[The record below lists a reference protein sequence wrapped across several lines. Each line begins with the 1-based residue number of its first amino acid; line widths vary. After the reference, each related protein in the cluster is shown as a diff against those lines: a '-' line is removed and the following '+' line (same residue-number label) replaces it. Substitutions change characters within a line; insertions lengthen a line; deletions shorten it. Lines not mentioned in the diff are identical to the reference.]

1 MPDKD
6 RFEKSIP
13 SAWRKVFRL
22 SKGGVASEA
31 ELGDACSTALA
42 HSLRQ
47 VGGCPGLQDIGKVLQ
62 DFVRGRED
70 LPLLSPVGGSTLTE
84 GFEALRQIER
94 AQGGHRTTKVAVRAA
109 RSVLVQLSRQND
121 LHVSEAQLGRMVS
134 ERTCIELVDHHFFG
148 RARAYLVGER
158 FSTFHEA
165 KAWEQAVKKAMTIG
179 IQKLANRLW
188 QNPSAARLRAP
199 KRTVARRSTRDLLND
214 PLT

>member
-70 LPLLSPVGGSTLTE
+70 FPLLAPVGGSTLTE
-84 GFEALRQIER
+84 GFGALSQIEL

-109 RSVLVQLSRQND
+109 RSVLVQLSRQD
-121 LHVSEAQLGRMVS
+121 HPHVSEAQLGRMVS

-148 RARAYLVGER
+148 RARAYLVAER
-158 FSTFHEA
+158 FSTFHAA
-165 KAWEQAVKKAMTIG
+165 KAWEQAVKKAMTVG
-179 IQKLANRLW
+179 IQKLATRLC
-188 QNPSAARLRAP
+188 QDPSAARLRAP
-199 KRTVARRSTRDLLND
+199 KRTVARQSTRDLLND
-214 PLT
+214 PVT

>member
-1 MPDKD
+1 MLDKD

-47 VGGCPGLQDIGKVLQ
+47 LGGCPGLQDIGKVLQ

-70 LPLLSPVGGSTLTE
+70 FPLLSLVGGSTLAE

-109 RSVLVQLSRQND
+109 RSILVQLSRQND
-121 LHVSEAQLGRMVS
+121 LHVSEAQLSQMVS
-134 ERTCIELVDHHFFG
+134 ERTCIELVNHHFFG

-158 FSTFHEA
+158 FSTPGEA
-165 KAWEQAVKKAMTIG
+165 KAWEQAVKKAMTIA

-188 QNPSAARLRAP
+188 QDPSAARLRAP
-199 KRTVARRSTRDLLND
+199 KRTVARRSTQDLLND